1 MLIYCFKHETAY
13 DLPISDWSSDV
24 CSADLRG
31 DGPLQCLRFS
41 HRIARHQP
49 VAFAGEMEEAGA
61 AFEYLQPSIVQERNL
76 AEGLALQMIG
86 FAPVERDR
94 ADRVGKTGFLTRPAQ
109 PQVAHET
116 AREIGSAHV

>member
-31 DGPLQCLRFS
+31 AGPLQCLRFS

-76 AEGLALQMIG
+76 AEGLALQKIG
-86 FAPVERDR
+86 RASCRERVCQDLSISVV
-94 ADRVGKTGFLTRPAQ
+94 AVSSKQKIRV
-109 PQVAHET
+109 HE
-116 AREIGSAHV
+116 